1 MTRDGVDH
9 FGFVHGAFLSIGMR
23 RASGLGVFC
32 KRKQPA
38 HGDRLREAVFIAL
51 AFSRVKTATTYV
63 ASKKESGPSRGPPA
77 CRANC
82 SMLDDGALVVGRGRR
97 RHARLCLLGLVGDRR
112 GL

>member
-38 HGDRLREAVFIAL
+38 HGDRLREADFIAL
-51 AFSRVKTATTYV
+51 AFSRVKALTTYV
-63 ASKKESGPSRGPPA
+63 ASKK
-77 CRANC
+77 RAGHRVARSHAARTAQC
-82 SMLDDGALVVGRGRR
+82 LMTALLSSAAVAGGT
-97 RHARLCLLGLVGDRR
+97 L
-112 GL
+112 